1 MKAFEKING
10 MVTQYLIWIVIGVT
24 AVSLAFPSAFMWA
37 AVSINTI
44 LQFVM
49 FTMGLTMKPA
59 DFAEVMKKPWQ
70 VFGVVFAQYAFMPF
84 AAFLIARALQLP
96 PEIAIGLILVGA
108 VPSGTSSNVI
118 AYLAN
123 GDLPLSIS
131 ATSVSTI
138 IAPFITPVL
147 LSVYGGAY
155 MDIEFWT
162 MFMSI
167 VEVVLAPVII
177 GLIISYFFGKKTQ
190 KIKTVLPTFSTLA
203 VMLALAGTVA
213 VNQESLIGSGAGVI
227 MVVLAVTLHNMSGYG
242 ISYLVCKL
250 TKREVPTMRAI
261 AVEIGTK
268 NTGLAA
274 SLGLA
279 HFTPAAS
286 MAAAAGAIMHTM
298 CGTIYASICR
308 KKDKKEEKEM
318 EKSKAQA
325 EASATA

>member
-1 MKAFEKING
+1 MKIFEKING
-10 MVTQYLIWIVIGVT
+10 FVTQYLIWIVIGVT
-24 AVSLAFPSAFMWA
+24 AVSLAFPHAFMWA
-37 AVSINTI
+37 AVSITTI

-49 FTMGLTMKPA
+49 FTMGLTMKPQ
-59 DFAEVMKKPWQ
+59 DFSEVMKKPWQ
-70 VFGVVFAQYAFMPF
+70 IFGVVFAQYVFMPF
-84 AAFLIARALQLP
+84 SAFAIAQLLQLS

-131 ATSVSTI
+131 ATSVSTV
-138 IAPFITPVL
+138 IAPFVTPLL
-147 LSVYGGAY
+147 LSLYGGAY

-162 MFMSI
+162 MFISI

-177 GLIISYFFGKKTQ
+177 GLIISYFFGERTQ
-190 KIKTVLPTFSTLA
+190 KIKRVLPTFSTLA

-213 VNQESLIGSGAGVI
+213 VNQESLVGSGTGVI
-227 MVVLAVTLHNMSGYG
+227 LVIIAVTLHNMSGYG
-242 ISYLVCKL
+242 MSYLVCKV
-250 TKREVPTMRAI
+250 TKRNIPVMRTI

-308 KKDKKEEKEM
+308 KKDKQQEELQEQT
-318 EKSKAQA
+318 AQA
-325 EASATA
+325 STSI

>member
-1 MKAFEKING
+1 MKQLKKINEIISN
-10 MVTQYLIWIVIGVT
+10 YLIWIVVGIT
-24 AVSLAFPSAFMWA
+24 AVSLLLPSAFMWA
-37 AVSINTI
+37 AVSITTI

-59 DFAEVMKKPWQ
+59 DFSAVMKKPWQ
-70 VFGVVFAQYAFMPF
+70 VIGVVILQYVFMPLS
-84 AAFLIARALQLP
+84 AFFIARIFQLP
-96 PEIAIGLILVGA
+96 AEMAIGLILVGA

-131 ATSVSTI
+131 ATSVSTL
-138 IAPFITPVL
+138 IAPFITPFL
-147 LSVYGGAY
+147 LSIYGGAY
-155 MDIEFWT
+155 MDIEFQT

-167 VEVVLAPVII
+167 VEVVLAPVIL
-177 GLIISYFFGKKTQ
+177 GLIISYFFGEKTEKVKK
-190 KIKTVLPTFSTLA
+190 VLPTFSTIA

-213 VNQESLIGSGAGVI
+213 VNQESLMTSGI
-227 MVVLAVTLHNMSGYG
+227 MIFFAVTLHNLSGYAV
-242 ISYLVCKL
+242 SYIICLL

-286 MAAAAGAIMHTM
+286 MAAAAGAIMHTV

-308 KKDKKEEKEM
+308 KKDKKEVEMIEKE
-318 EKSKAQA
+318 KSNTAPQ
-325 EASATA
+325 SA